1 MNQIKLALRQLR
13 LRPGLS
19 FVVITML
26 ALGIGATTAM
36 FSLYHQILLR
46 PMPVPEPEHLVN
58 LAAPGPKPGGGIQDI
73 GLNNR
78 EAQFSYPMFRDLE
91 KAQAGFTGIAA
102 YVDYLANLSF
112 EDRPTSGRVYMVSGS
127 YFDVLSL
134 KPALGRF
141 IGPADEPRVGESAV
155 AVLSYEFWQRTFGG
169 DASVV
174 GKTLTVNGHSLEVV
188 GVAPA
193 GFRGTN
199 IGVRTDVFVPLT
211 LAPMVMSGLVDP
223 EMFDARQGY

>member
-1 MNQIKLALRQLR
+1 MTHIKLALRQLK

-19 FVVITML
+19 FVVIAML

-46 PMPVPEPEHLVN
+46 PVPVPEPERLVN
-58 LAAPGPKPGGGIQDI
+58 LAAPGPKPGGGVQDL
-73 GLNNR
+73 GLSNR

-91 KAQAGFTGIAA
+91 KAQTGFVGLAA

-134 KPALGRF
+134 RPALGRF
-141 IGPADEPRVGESAV
+141 LGPADEPQVGEAAV
-155 AVLSYEFWQRTFGG
+155 AVLSYEFWQRTLGG
-169 DASVV
+169 DAAVI
-174 GKTLTVNGHSLEVV
+174 GKTLTVNGRSLEIV
-188 GVAPA
+188 GIAPE

-199 IGVRTDVFVPLT
+199 IAVRTDVFVPLT
-211 LAPMVMSGLVDP
+211 LAPQVM
-223 EMFDARQGY
+223 

>member
-1 MNQIKLALRQLR
+1 MNHLKLALRQLR

-19 FVVITML
+19 FVVIAML

-36 FSLYHQILLR
+36 FSLSHQILLR
-46 PMPVPEPEHLVN
+46 PLPLPGPEPERLVN
-58 LAAPGPKPGGGIQDI
+58 LVAPGPKSGGGIQDL

-91 KAQAGFTGIAA
+91 KAQTGFLGLAA

-134 KPALGRF
+134 RPALGRF
-141 IGPADEPRVGESAV
+141 LRPEDEPRVGEGAV
-155 AVLSYEFWQRTFGG
+155 AVLSYEFWQRIFGG
-169 DASVV
+169 DAAV
-174 GKTLTVNGHSLEVV
+174 
-188 GVAPA
+188 
-193 GFRGTN
+193 
-199 IGVRTDVFVPLT
+199 I
-211 LAPMVMSGLVDP
+211 
-223 EMFDARQGY
+223 